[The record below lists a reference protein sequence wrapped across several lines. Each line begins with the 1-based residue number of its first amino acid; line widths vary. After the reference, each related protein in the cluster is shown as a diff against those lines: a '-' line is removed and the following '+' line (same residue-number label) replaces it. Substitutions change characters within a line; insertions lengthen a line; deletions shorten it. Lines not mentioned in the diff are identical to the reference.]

1 MKIYKRQPTIEKR
14 FSQLKT
20 DFEVAPVYL
29 KAVHRIQAL
38 LAVYFF
44 ALLVEALLER
54 ELRQAMQQ
62 KGIESMPLYPEGR
75 ACSWPTAR
83 RVLDL
88 FETVQRHTL
97 THGKRPAKV
106 LVTDLTRL
114 QRKLLK
120 LLGLTAADYGR

>member
-1 MKIYKRQPTIEKR
+1 M
-14 FSQLKT
+14 KT

-38 LAVYFF
+38 LCLYFF
-44 ALLVEALLER
+44 ALLAEALLER
-54 ELRQAMQQ
+54 QLRQAMQRDQ
-62 KGIESMPLYPEGR
+62 IEALPLYPEGR
-75 ACSWPTAR
+75 ACRWPTAR
-83 RVLDL
+83 RLIDL

-97 THGKRPAKV
+97 VHRKHPAKV

-120 LLGLTAADYGR
+120 LLGLSPKHYGR